1 VALAMQRTLDQLREK
16 WRAEGDKWPG
26 LVRQMRMRIGISSGD
41 IVTGNMGS
49 TMRMNYTMMG
59 DVVNTAA
66 RLEAAAKQYG
76 IYIHCTTETLQLAG
90 PDNFEWRPIDKV
102 RLLGKTEVI
111 ETVEIMGDAG
121 QLSPEIMQ
129 MRAIF
134 QQGLA
139 LYQQQQWDDAI
150 AKFTE
155 SEKLEEVFPMRPTTP
170 SRVYL
175 ERCAFFKE
183 NPPGRR
189 WDGSWALTSK

>member
-1 VALAMQRTLDQLREK
+1 
-16 WRAEGDKWPG
+16 
-26 LVRQMRMRIGISSGD
+26 
-41 IVTGNMGS
+41 MGS

-76 IYIHCTTETLQLAG
+76 IYIQCTIETLRLAG

-111 ETVEIMGDAG
+111 ETVEIMAHKG
-121 QLSPEIMQ
+121 QLSPELLQ

-139 LYQQQQWDDAI
+139 LYRQQQWDDAI

-155 SEKLEEVFPMRPTTP
+155 SDKLEEVF
-170 SRVYL
+170 
-175 ERCAFFKE
+175 
-183 NPPGRR
+183 RR
-189 WDGSWALTSK
+189 ASPRQVGCISSAVSFLKRTLPRRIGMARGP